1 MGRCSLHV
9 YGKHAALVRH
19 LKLFWRRSYT
29 LSEIT
34 VARNLHFTQFL
45 AENGHKWCTSS
56 IVGALQS
63 ARHFR
68 GIKLPT
74 RGMLKFLQL
83 VVCICCMSA
92 LRMVVFGAENDA
104 PTRAY
109 SATSRQCLCVMSML
123 LERLQ
128 THLSCSHRSR
138 AHFHEFWSLALQ
150 LPGSGTG

>member
-1 MGRCSLHV
+1 M
-9 YGKHAALVRH
+9 
-19 LKLFWRRSYT
+19 KLFWRRGYT

-34 VARNLHFTQFL
+34 VSGNLHFPPFS
-45 AENGHKWCTSS
+45 AENGHNWCIPS
-56 IVGALQS
+56 IVGVLQS
-63 ARHFR
+63 AGHFR
-68 GIKLPT
+68 GIKLPIG
-74 RGMLKFLQL
+74 GMLKFLHL
-83 VVCICCMSA
+83 VACICCMSA
-92 LRMVVFGAENDA
+92 LCMVVFGAKNDV
-104 PTRAY
+104 PTCAY